1 MMTSLVASYIFYRKR
16 LAGWCSN
23 KCRGMVEGGGQF
35 KKIVDLLRYAF
46 LCMDWSATERKEQI
60 EPDNPHSSSSQA
72 ILRQYTDC
80 MQTLHA
86 QKLDCYV
93 AGSKNIGRSQWVAH
107 KGTTILSHTPNV
119 SFSPRNC
126 MLFIQLLI
134 KFIPQVPQIPQWD
147 FCMVLDHTPSFFSFS
162 TLERL

>member
-1 MMTSLVASYIFYRKR
+1 MLSFVWT
-16 LAGWCSN
+16 
-23 KCRGMVEGGGQF
+23 GQ
-35 KKIVDLLRYAF
+35 L
-46 LCMDWSATERKEQI
+46 RKEKNKQNQI
-60 EPDNPHSSSSQA
+60 IHTPQA
-72 ILRQYTDC
+72 VKQYSDC

-93 AGSKNIGRSQWVAH
+93 AGSKNIARSQWVAH

-147 FCMVLDHTPSFFSFS
+147 FCIVLDHTVSFFFFFYFRK
-162 TLERL
+162 TLIFYARFFFYSLFIFVTIFIG